1 MNKKVLWF
9 IAFLV
14 VAGLSCWATASS
26 FMLIIPSLPWYVIWA
41 LTIVFFVFSS
51 YAFKMIMDA
60 VHNDGS
66 IEHPKAK
73 LWGGIALLLL
83 TWVIIS
89 LPTNA
94 HTFFYK
100 LQIKNQI
107 TQDLTT
113 TEDYITQLA
122 RRDNLSKTDSAQF
135 YLLRNECQ
143 DLLLD
148 FKNEANGT
156 GKKTKLQNIN
166 KFSLHYINNINEKL
180 GKMGDFAMYSPNI
193 THNTIE
199 TKQEIEIASRSL
211 NYQLDRIADRKF
223 KIKQETANKIA
234 AEDLENL
241 KTMHEVVDS
250 IIQAGKISHPSSEH
264 FIKQAESVLGKA
276 YSKIN
281 VNNDFVYFKTLDDEK
296 LYTATNLETRTSRF
310 LSPYKVMGDFF
321 IGKIPFIF
329 IFWIILS
336 ILLDVLGFVSFDL
349 ALKKEFDY

>member
-26 FMLIIPSLPWYVIWA
+26 FMLIIPLPWYVIWA
-41 LTIVFFVFSS
+41 MTIVFFVFSS

-135 YLLRNECQ
+135 YALRNECQ

-148 FKNEANGT
+148 FKNEASGT
-156 GKKTKLQNIN
+156 GKKTSLQNID
-166 KFSLHYINNINEKL
+166 KYSLHYIDNINAKL
-180 GKMGDFAMYSPNI
+180 SKYGDYLMYRPNT
-193 THNTIE
+193 THNFKE
-199 TKQEIEIASRSL
+199 TQQEIDIASRSL
-211 NYQLDRIADRKF
+211 NYRLNLIADKEF
-223 KIKQETANKIA
+223 KIKQEIANKIA

-250 IIQAGKISHPSSEH
+250 IIQAGKISYPSAEPI
-264 FIKQAESVLGKA
+264 IKQIESVLSLA

-281 VNNDFVYFKTLDDEK
+281 VNNDFVYFKTLDDEN

-310 LSPYKVMGDFF
+310 LHPYKVMGDFF
-321 IGKIPFIF
+321 LGKIPFIF

-336 ILLDVLGFVSFDL
+336 ILLDVLGFISFDL
-349 ALKKEFDY
+349 AFKKEYDF